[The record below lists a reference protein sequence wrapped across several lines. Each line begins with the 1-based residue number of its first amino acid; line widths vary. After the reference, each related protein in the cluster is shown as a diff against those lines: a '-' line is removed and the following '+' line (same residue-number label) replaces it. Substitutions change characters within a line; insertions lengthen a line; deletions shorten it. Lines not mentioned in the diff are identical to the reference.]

1 MDKFTTSKSGSKR
14 KLVNISGGDNDPLR
28 GPLRAQQGPDI
39 VLLVPDRLTAAFA
52 YHIVIDAKLPGKIAG
67 YPGRQHRAGNFQLC
81 PRTGDKPHAVNHGGE
96 SAKLIG
102 QRLHG
107 ATGDVDGEEGGSG
120 VGQRLMVCRPQ
131 LAGFIPGRRRDDDRD
146 RALALDYRRHQRIEN
161 GGAQLSR
168 SQHQYLFRMIKII
181 SFHFNSL
188 LS

>member
-1 MDKFTTSKSGSKR
+1 M
-14 KLVNISGGDNDPLR
+14 
-28 GPLRAQQGPDI
+28 
-39 VLLVPDRLTAAFA
+39 
-52 YHIVIDAKLPGKIAG
+52 KIAG

-131 LAGFIPGRRRDDDRD
+131 LAGFIQAAGETMTETVPWRSITAGTS
-146 RALALDYRRHQRIEN
+146 A
-161 GGAQLSR
+161 SR
-168 SQHQYLFRMIKII
+168 TAAPSCPAPSTNTF
-181 SFHFNSL
+181 SA
-188 LS
+188 